1 MPHSILGNPLTGLRF
16 LRRRGKGEDCMQFW
30 SFLESQCAGDRSEAK
45 AREQEEETRGSQKG
59 LQERKASERPGA
71 AL

>member
-1 MPHSILGNPLTGLRF
+1 M
-16 LRRRGKGEDCMQFW
+16 EDGMQLW
-30 SFLESQCAGDRSEAK
+30 SFLESQCARDRSEAK

-59 LQERKASERPGA
+59 LRERKASERPGA